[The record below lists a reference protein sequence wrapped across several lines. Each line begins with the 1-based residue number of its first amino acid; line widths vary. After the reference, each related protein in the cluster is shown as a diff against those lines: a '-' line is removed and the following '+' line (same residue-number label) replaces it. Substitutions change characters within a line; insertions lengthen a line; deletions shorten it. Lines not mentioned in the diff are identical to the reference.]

1 MKFCIETERLIIRPL
16 VPEDYKAA
24 FKWCGDKDVNKYMF
38 YPLYTNEL
46 DVKKWLETRDDDNP
60 NNYDGGFVLKESN
73 ELIGSGGICYHPD
86 RDVWEV
92 GYNIRKDMWG
102 KGLF

>member
-1 MKFCIETERLIIRPL
+1 MKFYIETERLIIRPL
-16 VPEDYKAA
+16 VPEDYKSA

-60 NNYDGGFVLKESN
+60 NNYDGGFVLKDTN
-73 ELIGSGGICYHPD
+73 ELIRI
-86 RDVWEV
+86 VNKIIE
-92 GYNIRKDMWG
+92 
-102 KGLF
+102 